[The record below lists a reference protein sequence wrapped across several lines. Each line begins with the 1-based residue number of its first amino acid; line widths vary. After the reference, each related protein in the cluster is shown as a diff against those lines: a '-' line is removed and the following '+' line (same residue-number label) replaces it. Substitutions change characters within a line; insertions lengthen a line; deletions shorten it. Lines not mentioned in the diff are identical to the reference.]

1 MSINNFMGQH
11 DEQQERRMN
20 VEVGRILEEEEE
32 EEEDDPEGG
41 VRSVIRAGRL
51 KVAFNIKII

>member
-1 MSINNFMGQH
+1 
-11 DEQQERRMN
+11 MN
-20 VEVGRILEEEEE
+20 VEVGRISEEE